1 MNDVSALPMACAA
14 IHVGMRVAT
23 QDSMRRPTEIR
34 LRRAFADVLT
44 AVLATTAGAMA
55 VAGATGCGGGS
66 TTTGSGFGGDG
77 GGAGSGDGGGGVITP
92 LPTGFTSFCGTNA
105 TTSQRT
111 LLQGLTASPP
121 LDGAVMRNEAAF
133 TRQTTQTGVT
143 NPPMPELGDAWTA
156 TNGEQVGTPCAKAS
170 NPGACRDK
178 VSGYRMLPTSR
189 AACVSQYPSSAYGP
203 TECGASYILYTRGD
217 EIGVARSKE
226 EIKALIGTFDTVE
239 EALWVA
245 QGANLQATCGSS
257 YGGSMPDSG
266 WRQTADGG
274 WDLSLTEQN
283 CGMESYQVV
292 VHIDYAGNL
301 TEVSRVDLNQQTGCA
316 VAGRR
321 PEGFRLEKATGPG
334 ENAVGEHFASMA
346 TLEAASVIS
355 FRRIHRQ
362 LAAFGAPRELLERI
376 RKAARDEIRHARA
389 TGVLARKYGVTP
401 SAPQVGAYDAAP
413 SLFSIALENAREG
426 CVRETYGALVAHMQM
441 SRAGDVDVRE
451 CMAAI
456 ADEETEH
463 AALSWDIAAWIEAQ
477 LDDDQR
483 ARLAAE
489 RRDAFATL
497 ARDLAVPVDPRV
509 ARVSGVPAAGDAVRM
524 LAGLE
529 PMMLAA

>member
-1 MNDVSALPMACAA
+1 
-14 IHVGMRVAT
+14 
-23 QDSMRRPTEIR
+23 MRRPTEIR
-34 LRRAFADVLT
+34 LRRAFSDVLT

-66 TTTGSGFGGDG
+66 TTSESSFGGASDG
-77 GGAGSGDGGGGVITP
+77 GTGGTGKDGGPP
-92 LPTGFTSFCGTNA
+92 LATGFTSFCGTNG

-121 LDGAVMRNEAAF
+121 LDGAIMRNEAAF
-133 TRQTTQTGVT
+133 ARRTTQNGVT
-143 NPPMPELGDAWTA
+143 NPPMPELGDSWSA
-156 TNGEQVGTPCAKAS
+156 TNGEQVGTLCAKSS

-178 VSGYRMLPTSR
+178 VSGFRMLPTSR
-189 AACVSQYPSSAYGP
+189 DACVSQYPSSAYVP

-217 EIGVARSKE
+217 EIGVARTKE
-226 EIKALIGTFDTVE
+226 EIKALAGTFDTLE
-239 EALWVA
+239 EAMWVA

-257 YGGSMPDSG
+257 YGGSTPDSG

-283 CGMESYQVV
+283 CGLESYQVT
-292 VHIDYAGNL
+292 VHVDYAGNL
-301 TEVSRVDLNQQTGCA
+301 TEASRVDLHQMTGCA

-321 PEGFRLEKATGPG
+321 PEGLRFDNPTGARK
-334 ENAVGEHFASMA
+334 NAVGEHFASMA
-346 TLEAASVIS
+346 TLEAASVVA
-355 FRRIHRQ
+355 FRRLHRQ
-362 LAAFGAPRELLERI
+362 LAAFGAPRELLARI
-376 RKAARDEIRHARA
+376 RKAARDEVRHARA
-389 TGVLARKYGVTP
+389 TGILAKKYGVTP
-401 SAPQVGAYDAAP
+401 SAPQVGPHDASP
-413 SLFSIALENAREG
+413 SLFAIALENAREG
-426 CVRETYGALVAHMQM
+426 CVRETYGALVAHLQM
-441 SRAGDVDVRE
+441 SRAGDADVRD

-463 AALSWDIAAWIEAQ
+463 AALSWDIAEWIEAQ
-477 LDDDQR
+477 LDVEQR

-509 ARVSGVPAAGDAVRM
+509 ARVSGVPAAAEAVRM
-524 LAGLE
+524 LEGLE

>member
-1 MNDVSALPMACAA
+1 
-14 IHVGMRVAT
+14 
-23 QDSMRRPTEIR
+23 MRRPTETR

-66 TTTGSGFGGDG
+66 TSDPLGG
-77 GGAGSGDGGGGVITP
+77 GGASDGGTAGSSKDGGQP
-92 LPTGFTSFCGTNA
+92 LPTGFTSFCGTNG

-111 LLQGLTASPP
+111 LLQGLTASPA
-121 LDGAVMRNEAAF
+121 LDGAVMRNETAF
-133 TRQTTQTGVT
+133 ARQTTQTGVT
-143 NPPMPELGDAWTA
+143 NPPMPELGDAWSA
-156 TNGEQVGTPCAKAS
+156 TNGELVGTLCAKAS

-178 VSGYRMLPTSR
+178 VSGFRMLPTSR
-189 AACVSQYPSSAYGP
+189 DACVSQYPSSAYGQ

-226 EIKALIGTFDTVE
+226 EIKALVGTFDTLE
-239 EALWVA
+239 EAMWVA

-257 YGGSMPDSG
+257 YGGSTPDSG

-301 TEVSRVDLNQQTGCA
+301 TEVSRVDLNQTTGCA

-321 PEGFRLEKATGPG
+321 PEGLRFDNPTGAG
-334 ENAVGEHFASMA
+334 KNAVGEHFASMA
-346 TLEAASVIS
+346 TLEAASVVA
-355 FRRIHRQ
+355 FRRLHRQ
-362 LAAFGAPRELLERI
+362 LAAFGAPRELLGRI
-376 RKAARDEIRHARA
+376 RKAARDEVRHARA
-389 TGVLARKYGVTP
+389 TGILAKKYGVTP
-401 SAPQVGAYDAAP
+401 NAPQVGPYDASP
-413 SLFSIALENAREG
+413 SLFAIALENAREG
-426 CVRETYGALVAHMQM
+426 CVRETYGALVAHLQM
-441 SRAGDVDVRE
+441 SRAGDADVRD

-477 LDDDQR
+477 LDEEQC

-524 LAGLE
+524 LEGLE